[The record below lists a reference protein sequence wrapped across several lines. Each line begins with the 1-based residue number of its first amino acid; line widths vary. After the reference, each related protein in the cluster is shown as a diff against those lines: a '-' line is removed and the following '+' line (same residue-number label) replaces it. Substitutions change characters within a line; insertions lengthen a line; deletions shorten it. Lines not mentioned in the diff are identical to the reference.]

1 MLTLQRIHTKE
12 DRILSNVDSNRL
24 IAIVLSI
31 FSISLILATVFIT
44 GCGDEG
50 DSPTDMVGEPDDH
63 SDHEHEPVTVVP
75 TPDPVEPEVP
85 AVTFRTD
92 IQPILA
98 ESCALVGCHT
108 GQPAAGGLNLTDYA
122 NFNNGGGS
130 GPAFIAGDG
139 KGSRVVQRID
149 GGGMPPPGH
158 TPLTAE
164 QIQFFIDWIDDGAE
178 NN

>member
-1 MLTLQRIHTKE
+1 M
-12 DRILSNVDSNRL
+12 SNIDSNRL
-24 IAIVLSI
+24 IAIMLSM
-31 FSISLILATVFIT
+31 FTLSLIFAPVFIV

-50 DSPTDMVGEPDDH
+50 DSPTDMVSEPDGPSTPDP
-63 SDHEHEPVTVVP
+63 DPVTVAP
-75 TPDPVEPEVP
+75 TPDPNEPEVP

-139 KGSRVVQRID
+139 KGSRVVLRID

-164 QIQFFIDWIDDGAE
+164 QIQYFIDWIDAGAE